1 MNTFIN
7 IGLYIAY
14 IAFFAAL
21 ALLVIFPVY
30 HMLTGNFGKAKG
42 SLIGLGILVVVLL
55 IAYLLSPA
63 DQGAYYS
70 KMGVGP
76 GLSKVIGSGLIA
88 TYIMIGGLILVILYT
103 SVTRWFK

>member
-1 MNTFIN
+1 METFIN
-7 IGLYIAY
+7 IGLYVAY
-14 IAFFAAL
+14 IAFIAAI

-42 SLIGLGILVVVLL
+42 SLIGIGILVVVLL

-63 DQGAYYS
+63 DQGAYYT

-76 GLSKVIGSGLIA
+76 GLSKVIGTGLLT
-88 TYIMIGGLILVILYT
+88 TYIMFGGLIIVILYT